1 MRHYEHS
8 CLCNSINP
16 SLHIC
21 SAERAS
27 KKVEVVACL
36 HQTGFKL
43 ESLLR
48 LQLRSDTPVL
58 LPREHLDLRLPL
70 AH

>member
-1 MRHYEHS
+1 MQ
-8 CLCNSINP
+8 
-16 SLHIC
+16 
-21 SAERAS
+21 
-27 KKVEVVACL
+27 KGEVVACL